1 MKSTSKLTTWKE
13 TLLPFAAVLV
23 LAGVRTASAVDYPT
37 TILADHPVAYYRLE
51 ETNGSP
57 MVADSTGNGFTG
69 FLSYKT
75 QADGT
80 TIYPQLGLPG
90 IDTNSALF
98 ATSTGVGQGDIDV
111 PYDPAMNPTT
121 DGTNG
126 APFTA
131 ELWVQAIS
139 QSSGFGVPLDN
150 SCNFS
155 QPPPWNN
162 SAGWNFY
169 ETAGP
174 GSTWSFSLR
183 PNPGFVGSG
192 PAVIVGQWTHLVLAY
207 NGTNATFYV
216 NGVGIATYAVPQY
229 LANPG
234 TGPASDMLI
243 GQGPN
248 TGQVPFDGSVDE
260 VAIYGYALSA
270 AQVSNHYTVGT
281 NSIRALPTPPSFV
294 LQPASTS
301 SYSGVPVTFSSQAAG
316 TAPLSYQWARQGSGP
331 IPNATNTT
339 YTITPVYP
347 GDNGAGFFVTVTNSA
362 GNTNSTTAILTV
374 QTNLNLAYSPFSVT
388 RKVGSHAAFRVVA
401 NGALP
406 ITYQWHG
413 ISNLVD
419 SVIAGATSDTLWL
432 SNVQASAS
440 GTAYYANVNGPFGST
455 LSGQATLSVI
465 ARPTNS
471 APTTAYSAIV
481 MADNPV
487 AYWRLDEPNGS
498 TNAVDSVG
506 SFDGAYSSVGTDL
519 TFGYPTGIPKDID
532 TAIHVTDSAIVT
544 IPYALEINPVSGP
557 WSYEFWIQPTSLSG
571 NFPTPISSEAN
582 PNKGANLTGWNIYQH
597 SANVWTWNIYNGGPN
612 GSFTSE
618 FADNPI
624 VPGTWYDMVLTD
636 DGTNLNWYSNNRLV
650 LTESVKGIGFI
661 QNGVNGDPSIAA
673 GPTTLAIRS
682 DGVFGGWDGGIE
694 DVAVY
699 NYVLN
704 AQQIQ
709 SHFLNSP
716 FLTAVSSGGNLIL
729 NWPVGGILQSATT
742 VSGPYT
748 NVNGATPPYLTPVL
762 LNAPRVFYRVNM
774 PQ

>member
-1 MKSTSKLTTWKE
+1 MWKPK
-13 TLLPFAAVLV
+13 LLPYAAALI
-23 LAGVRTASAVDYPT
+23 LAGVRSAGAADYPT
-37 TILADHPVAYYRLE
+37 TILADNPVAYYRLE
-51 ETNGSP
+51 EANGSP
-57 MVADSTGNGFTG
+57 TVADSSVNGFTG
-69 FLSYKT
+69 FVNYVT
-75 QADGT
+75 QADAI
-80 TIYPQLGLPG
+80 TIYPQLGLAG
-90 IDTNSALF
+90 IDTNSAMF

-111 PYDPAMNPTT
+111 PFNTTINPTT

-126 APFTA
+126 APFST
-131 ELWVQAIS
+131 ELWVQAIK
-139 QSSGFGVPLDN
+139 QPSGYAVPLDDSSDFN
-150 SCNFS
+150 
-155 QPPPWNN
+155 QPIPWNN

-169 ETAGP
+169 QTPGP
-174 GSTWSFSLR
+174 GSTWTFSLR
-183 PNPGFVGSG
+183 PNPGLVFGG
-192 PAVIVGQWTHLVLAY
+192 PAVTLGQWTHLVLSY
-207 NGTNATFYV
+207 NGTTAILYV
-216 NGVGIATYAVPQY
+216 NGVAAITTGVPQY

-234 TGPASDMLI
+234 TGPGSDMLV
-243 GQGPN
+243 GEGPN
-248 TGQVPFDGSVDE
+248 TGQNPFDGGVDE
-260 VAIYGYALSA
+260 IAVYSYALSA
-270 AQVSNHYTVGT
+270 AQVANHYMVGT
-281 NSIRALPTPPSFV
+281 NSIRPSPTPPSFI
-294 LQPASTS
+294 LQPVPTST
-301 SYSGVPVTFSSQAAG
+301 YAGVPATFSSQAIG
-316 TAPLSYQWARQGSGP
+316 TSPLSYQWMRQGSGP
-331 IPNATNTT
+331 IPNATNNT

-347 GDNGAGFFVTVTNSA
+347 GDDGANFYVTVTNA
-362 GNTNSTTAILTV
+362 IGHTNSTMATLTV
-374 QTNLNLAYSPFSVT
+374 NTNLNMVYDPFSIT
-388 RKVGSHAAFRVVA
+388 REVGSHAAFRVVA

-406 ITYQWHG
+406 ITYQWHS
-413 ISNLVD
+413 ISNSVD
-419 SVIAGATSDTLWL
+419 QSIAGATSDTLWL
-432 SNVQASAS
+432 SNVQASAD
-440 GTAYYANVNGPFGST
+440 GTLYYAQVNGPFGSA

-465 ARPTNS
+465 ARPTNP

-487 AYWRLDEPNGS
+487 AYWRLDETNGS
-498 TNAVDSVG
+498 TVAVDSVG

-519 TFGYPTGIPKDID
+519 TFGYPTGVPKDID
-532 TAIHVTDSAIVT
+532 TAIHVTNTAIVT

-571 NFPTPISSEAN
+571 NFPAPISSEAN
-582 PNKGANLTGWNIYQH
+582 PNGGANLTGWNIYQH
-597 SANVWTWNIYNGGPN
+597 QANVWTWNIYNGGPN

-618 FADNPI
+618 FTDNPI

-682 DGVFGGWDGGIE
+682 DGIFGGWDGGIE

-704 AQQIQ
+704 VQQIQ

-716 FLTAVSSGGNLIL
+716 FLTAVASGSNIVL

-748 NVNGATPPYLTPVL
+748 NVNGATPPYSTSL
-762 LNAPRVFYRVNM
+762 LSAPHVFYRVKM